1 MIKNIR
7 YVFVS
12 IFGIIDFFNV
22 IYILKSKIFMDSR
35 RIRNLRNSFDKNIVD
50 KQVDKIF
57 ETGRQF
63 VDGVSGARPG
73 KRRNSDFQ
81 GITSKSVKK
90 VGRWVSEKVDLF
102 FDEDNDD
109 WNDENFYDDNSDI
122 KTFSRESNSYESAK
136 QHSKRPLEAISL
148 RQPKNI
154 HTTEQKKLPYVKD
167 SKDEDWPDEMDF
179 KVERWQRAS
188 EKENNTSRVQSNQQ
202 VQSKSRNLPRSRR
215 RRV

>member
-1 MIKNIR
+1 
-7 YVFVS
+7 
-12 IFGIIDFFNV
+12 
-22 IYILKSKIFMDSR
+22 MDSR
-35 RIRNLRNSFDKNIVD
+35 RIRNPRNSLDRNIVD
-50 KQVDKIF
+50 KQVGKIF

-109 WNDENFYDDNSDI
+109 WYDDDNSYDDKSDI
-122 KTFSRESNSYESAK
+122 KTFTRESNSHKFAK
-136 QHSKRPLEAISL
+136 PHSKRPLEAISL
-148 RQPKNI
+148 RQPQNLK
-154 HTTEQKKLPYVKD
+154 TTEQKKLPYGKE
-167 SKDEDWPDEMDF
+167 SNEEDWPDEMDF

-188 EKENNTSRVQSNQQ
+188 ETEDYTPRDKFNQRG
-202 VQSKSRNLPRSRR
+202 QSKSRNLPRSRR

>member
-1 MIKNIR
+1 
-7 YVFVS
+7 
-12 IFGIIDFFNV
+12 
-22 IYILKSKIFMDSR
+22 MDSR
-35 RIRNLRNSFDKNIVD
+35 RIRNLRNSFDRNIVD

-109 WNDENFYDDNSDI
+109 WNDDNSDI
-122 KTFSRESNSYESAK
+122 KTFTRESNSYESSK
-136 QHSKRPLEAISL
+136 TYSKRPLEAISL
-148 RQPKNI
+148 RQPKNLQ
-154 HTTEQKKLPYVKD
+154 TTEQKKLPYGKE
-167 SKDEDWPDEMDF
+167 SKDDDWPDEMDF
-179 KVERWQRAS
+179 KVERWQRVA
-188 EKENNTSRVQSNQQ
+188 EEENNILRDQSNQQ
-202 VQSKSRNLPRSRR
+202 GQSKTRNLPRSRR

>member
-1 MIKNIR
+1 
-7 YVFVS
+7 
-12 IFGIIDFFNV
+12 
-22 IYILKSKIFMDSR
+22 MDSR
-35 RIRNLRNSFDKNIVD
+35 RIKNLRNSFDKNIVD

-109 WNDENFYDDNSDI
+109 WNNDDFYYENSDT
-122 KTFSRESNSYESAK
+122 KTFTRESNSYESAK
-136 QHSKRPLEAISL
+136 PNSKRPLEAISL
-148 RQPKNI
+148 RQPKNLQ
-154 HTTEQKKLPYVKD
+154 TTEQKKLPYVKE
-167 SKDEDWPDEMDF
+167 SKDEDWPGEMDF

-188 EKENNTSRVQSNQQ
+188 EKENNTYRDQSIQQ
-202 VQSKSRNLPRSRR
+202 GQSKSRNLPRSRR

>member
-1 MIKNIR
+1 
-7 YVFVS
+7 
-12 IFGIIDFFNV
+12 
-22 IYILKSKIFMDSR
+22 MDSR
-35 RIRNLRNSFDKNIVD
+35 RIRNLRNNFDRNIVD

-109 WNDENFYDDNSDI
+109 WNDDNFYDDNNDM
-122 KTFSRESNSYESAK
+122 KTFTRESNSYESTK
-136 QHSKRPLEAISL
+136 TYSKRPLEAISL
-148 RQPKNI
+148 RQPKNSQ
-154 HTTEQKKLPYVKD
+154 TTEQKKLPYVKEIKED
-167 SKDEDWPDEMDF
+167 DWPDEMDF
-179 KVERWQRAS
+179 KVERWQRSS
-188 EKENNTSRVQSNQQ
+188 EKENNISSDQLNQKVQSQ
-202 VQSKSRNLPRSRR
+202 SRNLPRSRR

>member
-1 MIKNIR
+1 
-7 YVFVS
+7 
-12 IFGIIDFFNV
+12 
-22 IYILKSKIFMDSR
+22 MDSR
-35 RIRNLRNSFDKNIVD
+35 RIRNLRNSFDRNIFD

-63 VDGVSGARPG
+63 VDGVSGTRPG

-90 VGRWVSEKVDLF
+90 VGRWVSKKVDLF
-102 FDEDNDD
+102 FDEENDD
-109 WNDENFYDDNSDI
+109 WNDENFYDDQSDM
-122 KTFSRESNSYESAK
+122 KTFSRESNFYESTT

-148 RQPKNI
+148 RQSKNLQ
-154 HTTEQKKLPYVKD
+154 TTEQKKLPYVKE
-167 SKDEDWPDEMDF
+167 STDEDWPDEMDF

-188 EKENNTSRVQSNQQ
+188 ENENNTSRDQSIQQ
-202 VQSKSRNLPRSRR
+202 LQSKSRNLPRSRR

>member
-1 MIKNIR
+1 
-7 YVFVS
+7 
-12 IFGIIDFFNV
+12 
-22 IYILKSKIFMDSR
+22 MDSR
-35 RIRNLRNSFDKNIVD
+35 RIKNLRNSFDRNIVD

-73 KRRNSDFQ
+73 RRRNSDFQ

-109 WNDENFYDDNSDI
+109 WNDDSFYDDNSDN
-122 KTFSRESNSYESAK
+122 KTFTRELNSYESTRT
-136 QHSKRPLEAISL
+136 HLKRPLEAISL
-148 RQPKNI
+148 RQSKNLK
-154 HTTEQKKLPYVKD
+154 TTEQRKLPYGKEIKD
-167 SKDEDWPDEMDF
+167 DDWPDEVDF
-179 KVERWQRAS
+179 KVERWQRSS
-188 EKENNTSRVQSNQQ
+188 EKENNISRDKLNQQ

>member
-1 MIKNIR
+1 
-7 YVFVS
+7 
-12 IFGIIDFFNV
+12 
-22 IYILKSKIFMDSR
+22 MDSR
-35 RIRNLRNSFDKNIVD
+35 RIRNLKNSFDRNIVD

-102 FDEDNDD
+102 FDEENDD
-109 WNDENFYDDNSDI
+109 WNDENFYDDQSDI
-122 KTFSRESNSYESAK
+122 KTFSRESNSYESTK
-136 QHSKRPLEAISL
+136 THSKRPLKAISL
-148 RQPKNI
+148 RQPKNLQ
-154 HTTEQKKLPYVKD
+154 TTEQKKLPYGKEI
-167 SKDEDWPDEMDF
+167 KEDEWPDEIDF
-179 KVERWQRAS
+179 KVEKWQRSS
-188 EKENNTSRVQSNQQ
+188 EKENNVSRDQLNQK

>member
-1 MIKNIR
+1 
-7 YVFVS
+7 
-12 IFGIIDFFNV
+12 
-22 IYILKSKIFMDSR
+22 MDSR
-35 RIRNLRNSFDKNIVD
+35 RIRNLRNSFDRNIVD
-50 KQVDKIF
+50 KQFDKIV

-63 VDGVSGARPG
+63 VDGVSGARPC

-102 FDEDNDD
+102 FYEDNDD
-109 WNDENFYDDNSDI
+109 CYEDDNLYDDNSDL
-122 KTFSRESNSYESAK
+122 KTFTRESNSYESTK
-136 QHSKRPLEAISL
+136 QYSKRPLEAISL
-148 RQPKNI
+148 RQPKNLQK
-154 HTTEQKKLPYVKD
+154 TEQKKLPYVKE

-188 EKENNTSRVQSNQQ
+188 ENENNTWRDQSIQQ

>member
-1 MIKNIR
+1 
-7 YVFVS
+7 
-12 IFGIIDFFNV
+12 
-22 IYILKSKIFMDSR
+22 MDSR
-35 RIRNLRNSFDKNIVD
+35 RIRNLRNSFDRNIVD

-73 KRRNSDFQ
+73 KRRHSDFH

-90 VGRWVSEKVDLF
+90 VGKWVSEKVDLF

-109 WNDENFYDDNSDI
+109 CGDDNFPDDNNDF
-122 KTFSRESNSYESAK
+122 KNFTRESNPYESAK
-136 QHSKRPLEAISL
+136 AHSKRPLEAISL
-148 RQPKNI
+148 RQPQSLQ
-154 HTTEQKKLPYVKD
+154 TTEQKKLPYVKE

-188 EKENNTSRVQSNQQ
+188 ENENTTSRDQSNQQ
-202 VQSKSRNLPRSRR
+202 GQSKSRNLPRSRR

>member
-1 MIKNIR
+1 
-7 YVFVS
+7 
-12 IFGIIDFFNV
+12 
-22 IYILKSKIFMDSR
+22 MDSR
-35 RIRNLRNSFDKNIVD
+35 RIRNLRNSFDRNIVD

-109 WNDENFYDDNSDI
+109 WYEDNLYDDSSQI
-122 KTFSRESNSYESAK
+122 KTFTRESNPLKSAK
-136 QHSKRPLEAISL
+136 RYSKRPLEAISL
-148 RQPKNI
+148 RKPKNLQI
-154 HTTEQKKLPYVKD
+154 SEQKKLPYGKE
-167 SKDEDWPDEMDF
+167 SKDEDWPDETEF
-179 KVERWQRAS
+179 KVDRWQRSS
-188 EKENNTSRVQSNQQ
+188 EKENDLPRNQLIQ
-202 VQSKSRNLPRSRR
+202 QGQSKSRNLPRSRR
-215 RRV
+215 RRRV

>member
-1 MIKNIR
+1 
-7 YVFVS
+7 
-12 IFGIIDFFNV
+12 
-22 IYILKSKIFMDSR
+22 MDSR

-122 KTFSRESNSYESAK
+122 KTFSRVRTK
-136 QHSKRPLEAISL
+136 IGQVKWISKLKDGKEV
-148 RQPKNI
+148 
-154 HTTEQKKLPYVKD
+154 QKKRIVLREINQTNKFNQNQ
-167 SKDEDWPDEMDF
+167 EIFPDQEEEEYSF
-179 KVERWQRAS
+179 VNSLIPE
-188 EKENNTSRVQSNQQ
+188 
-202 VQSKSRNLPRSRR
+202 
-215 RRV
+215 

>member
-1 MIKNIR
+1 
-7 YVFVS
+7 
-12 IFGIIDFFNV
+12 
-22 IYILKSKIFMDSR
+22 MDSR

-102 FDEDNDD
+102 FDEDSDD
-109 WNDENFYDDNSDI
+109 WDDDYNFNDDNSDI
-122 KTFSRESNSYESAK
+122 KTFTRDSNILKSSKSY
-136 QHSKRPLEAISL
+136 SKRPLEAISL
-148 RQPKNI
+148 RQQKNFQ
-154 HTTEQKKLPYVKD
+154 TTEQKKLPYGK
-167 SKDEDWPDEMDF
+167 EANNLDWPDELDF
-179 KVERWQRAS
+179 KVERWQRSS
-188 EKENNTSRVQSNQQ
+188 EKGNDIPKDKSNQRGG
-202 VQSKSRNLPRSRR
+202 SKSRNLPRSRR
-215 RRV
+215 RRI

>member
-1 MIKNIR
+1 
-7 YVFVS
+7 
-12 IFGIIDFFNV
+12 
-22 IYILKSKIFMDSR
+22 MDSR
-35 RIRNLRNSFDKNIVD
+35 RIRNLRNSFDRNIVD

-63 VDGVSGARPG
+63 VDGVSGSRPG
-73 KRRNSDFQ
+73 KRKNSDFQ

-109 WNDENFYDDNSDI
+109 WNDENFYSENSDI
-122 KTFSRESNSYESAK
+122 KTFSRESNSYESTK
-136 QHSKRPLEAISL
+136 PHSKRPLEAISL
-148 RQPKNI
+148 RQPKNLQ
-154 HTTEQKKLPYVKD
+154 TTEQKKLPYGKD

-179 KVERWQRAS
+179 KVERWQRDS
-188 EKENNTSRVQSNQQ
+188 EKQNNTSRYQSNQQ
-202 VQSKSRNLPRSRR
+202 GKSQSRNLPRSRR

>member
-1 MIKNIR
+1 
-7 YVFVS
+7 
-12 IFGIIDFFNV
+12 
-22 IYILKSKIFMDSR
+22 MDSR
-35 RIRNLRNSFDKNIVD
+35 RIRNLRNSFDRNIVD

-109 WNDENFYDDNSDI
+109 WYDDNLYSDYGDI
-122 KTFSRESNSYESAK
+122 KTFTRESNSYESTK
-136 QHSKRPLEAISL
+136 SPSKRPLEAISL
-148 RQPKNI
+148 RQPKNLQ
-154 HTTEQKKLPYVKD
+154 TTEQKKLPYVKE

-179 KVERWQRAS
+179 KVERWHRAS
-188 EKENNTSRVQSNQQ
+188 EKKNNASRDQLNKQG
-202 VQSKSRNLPRSRR
+202 QSKLRNLPRSRR
-215 RRV
+215 RKV